1 MTSLNKYQRLAYRLL
16 GSSVDRSAG
25 ANTHLQLSLQKAHI
39 NMRPEVYLGYS
50 YLNMILVFGGT
61 LLLIGILAVL
71 SAAGVL
77 GVPPA
82 LFALLMPVPLFLAF
96 VVYLMTFL
104 LPDIRASSRA
114 RDIDAK
120 LPYALNYMATMASAG
135 VTPSQLFGSLSRQ
148 HLYGEVADEAAMIAR
163 DLEVLGHDLITA
175 LTDAID
181 RSPSIKFQDLLQGA
195 VTAMS
200 SGGDLKKY
208 FQSKSEQYMY
218 ENRQEQKKFL
228 ESLGVLAES
237 YVTVVVAGP
246 VFVIVLLSVM
256 LMFGGAG
263 SNMLATGYLLVL
275 FLIPIAQL
283 GFGFTIDYVTPEA

>member
-1 MTSLNKYQRLAYRLL
+1 
-16 GSSVDRSAG
+16 
-25 ANTHLQLSLQKAHI
+25 
-39 NMRPEVYLGYS
+39 
-50 YLNMILVFGGT
+50 
-61 LLLIGILAVL
+61 
-71 SAAGVL
+71 
-77 GVPPA
+77 
-82 LFALLMPVPLFLAF
+82 
-96 VVYLMTFL
+96 
-104 LPDIRASSRA
+104 
-114 RDIDAK
+114 
-120 LPYALNYMATMASAG
+120 MATMASAG

-163 DLEVLGHDLITA
+163 DLEILGHDLITA

-200 SGGDLKKY
+200 SGGDLKEY

-275 FLIPIAQL
+275 FLIPMAQL